1 MVREKRDIRPVLLKF
16 GVAVALSLGGILY
29 TLFKTKK
36 IKPNKSQP
44 PQSSQD
50 LGVESCELGNDDQAL
65 QETPNSRNSAEI
77 SSEKYESSPP
87 KVTSE
92 NFTKDLSPIA
102 RYIGDR
108 DGYLLPEFGELVKE
122 CDLTVKSDRM
132 SPRKN
137 METQVPHVESPQRYK
152 YIEHDESVRE
162 IRSLRSTV
170 NMLQERERN
179 LEIQL
184 LEYYG
189 LKEQETA
196 VMELQNRVKLNNME
210 AKLYNLKIESLQAN
224 NRRLEAEVSDYAK
237 VVTELEAAKAKIKLL
252 KKKLRSETE
261 QNHEQILTLQE
272 RVMKL
277 QEQET
282 MAVKNDP
289 SMKYKLQKLK
299 ELEVEIED
307 LRKSN
312 QGLKRENSELAQ
324 KLEYVQMIA
333 TSALDNEETQA
344 LRKESHH
351 LRQQN
356 EDLEKE
362 IERLQA
368 DRCSDVEEL
377 VYLRWINAC
386 LRYELRNYKPGP
398 GKTIASDLGKKLSP
412 KSEEKAKQLILEYA
426 NKEGSTEKGINIA
439 DFDSDRW
446 SSSQGSFLTD
456 SGDLDDSSVDTSLAN
471 KTSTSSKTKVFGKLM
486 RLLRGKDSQRHS
498 RGSPLDRT
506 TSVEDNVLRSSSYS
520 QGYNPDVP
528 LGIDAGADGLTA
540 LTHRSR
546 TSSEGLYRHSLD
558 LQRSYSQELK
568 TVKGEGSSYSRRN
581 SDDSSFCIHRRIDSI
596 TEDINDSSAASQ
608 LDQDAQNV
616 EKSELVKYA
625 KVLKNSHLRS
635 SFRRRRSAS
644 FSSF

>member
-16 GVAVALSLGGILY
+16 GVAFALSLGGILY
-29 TLFKTKK
+29 TFFKTKK

-50 LGVESCELGNDDQAL
+50 LGGESCELGNDDQAL

-77 SSEKYESSPP
+77 SPEKYESSPP

-92 NFTKDLSPIA
+92 NSTKDLSPSA

-122 CDLTVKSDRM
+122 CDLTVKSERM

-137 METQVPHVESPQRYK
+137 METQVPHVESPHGYK
-152 YIEHDESVRE
+152 YIEHDESDRE
-162 IRSLRSTV
+162 IRSLRSKV

-179 LEIQL
+179 LEVQL

-196 VMELQNRVKLNNME
+196 
-210 AKLYNLKIESLQAN
+210 AN
-224 NRRLEAEVSDYAK
+224 NRRLEAEVADYAK

-252 KKKLRSETE
+252 KKKLRSEAE
-261 QNHEQILTLQE
+261 QNREQILTLQE

-312 QGLKRENSELAQ
+312 HGLKWENSELAQ
-324 KLEYVQMIA
+324 KLEYVQMNV
-333 TSALDNEETQA
+333 TSALDNEEQTEA
-344 LRKESHH
+344 IRKENHH

-398 GKTIASDLGKKLSP
+398 GKTIASDLGKTLSP

-426 NKEGSTEKGINIA
+426 NKDCSTEKGINIT

-456 SGDLDDSSVDTSLAN
+456 SGDLDDSSFDTSLAN

-498 RGSPLDRT
+498 RGSPLDRI
-506 TSVEDNVLRSSSYS
+506 TSVEDNVGRSSSDS
-520 QGYNPDVP
+520 QGYNPGVP
-528 LGIDAGADGLTA
+528 LGIDAGADG

-568 TVKGEGSSYSRRN
+568 TVKGEGRSYSRRN
-581 SDDSSFCIHRRIDSI
+581 SDDSSLSIYRRIDSI
-596 TEDINDSSAASQ
+596 TEDVNDSSAC
-608 LDQDAQNV
+608 
-616 EKSELVKYA
+616 
-625 KVLKNSHLRS
+625 
-635 SFRRRRSAS
+635 
-644 FSSF
+644 